1 MFRKQKLK
9 FPPRTS
15 SSLED
20 SLRKSQ
26 QDQAMAAVGTMR
38 TYADWGDIFKTR
50 PFDIPF
56 YTALN
61 GRACIL
67 IYFSARS
74 VPQAGVIKETLASG
88 RAWILHTAAFLQG
101 SYPLLRCNL
110 VFPDNPRDPFF
121 LESPL
126 NLRDGDVQDFCQAIL
141 ADDYIDVIIKH
152 EQLSEGQYT
161 CAFHAPGLPSILRKE
176 LEQVLK
182 NLKQTATKADF
193 TASARRMESIFPS
206 SSAGI
211 DRAKCA
217 RLEFSGEAKNKI
229 IEYSMTDK

>member
-1 MFRKQKLK
+1 MFRRQKLK
-9 FPPRTS
+9 FPPRTNR
-15 SSLED
+15 SLED
-20 SLRKSQ
+20 GLRKSQ
-26 QDQAMAAVGTMR
+26 QDQAMAAIGTMK

-74 VPQAGVIKETLASG
+74 VPQAGVIGETLASG

-126 NLRDGDVQDFCQAIL
+126 NLRDGDVQDFCQAR
-141 ADDYIDVIIKH
+141 K
-152 EQLSEGQYT
+152 
-161 CAFHAPGLPSILRKE
+161 AFTI
-176 LEQVLK
+176 QNIMI
-182 NLKQTATKADF
+182 NLN
-193 TASARRMESIFPS
+193 
-206 SSAGI
+206 GI
-211 DRAKCA
+211 DDAA
-217 RLEFSGEAKNKI
+217 VSQ
-229 IEYSMTDK
+229 